1 MFASKYKPT
10 TQKTL
15 FHKDVVNHIRKWL
28 KNIDDLSEYDKPV
41 NRVLLL
47 SGPIGCGKTTTIEIL
62 LKGYNTI
69 CVNTS
74 DLRTSEGIQ
83 EILECIPSF
92 KDVTLSNLG
101 TRGKKNKPNI
111 IVMDNIES
119 CEKNIVQFIDT
130 IHNRKSINIPIV
142 MMTSNLR
149 ARALFI
155 DNPTVLALE
164 MKNPALLELT
174 KMASD
179 INVAERLGLEKEDI
193 KLLVQLSQFDIRQL
207 IFILEQKKY
216 STEHI
221 SQFIENIQTKHV
233 DIDLID
239 KLSYIF
245 DTSKPYDMMYIDSL
259 SLSEPMTISGGIFQ
273 NYSCNMHD
281 IEYASDVAEAIS
293 QSNIM
298 QSYMFND
305 QDWSLYDVYS
315 VLSCV
320 VPCYNIK
327 SQTKQL
333 ESRDQK
339 ALIAFKDISY
349 NFINSYEEVK
359 RVMRTTY
366 AHKPFTSSNFGID
379 DFFLMANIL
388 LTNIGKLNM
397 YFDSNKKGKNTSKRE
412 KFDLCNN
419 ITDPDV
425 LVAWN
430 SLVNQLYYHN
440 FYEID
445 VSKLDVKTY
454 INDEIVMRDISKIDL
469 RIFRRFLN
477 IFTMDDSNK
486 ALKSNVETAIKYKLL
501 KLIIEEIWKHREQKE
516 IDNRTKAETLVEDL
530 DKIWNCF

>member
-41 NRVLLL
+41 NRVLLV

-69 CVNTS
+69 YVNTS
-74 DLRTSEGIQ
+74 DLRTSEAIEEVSQG
-83 EILECIPSF
+83 IPSH
-92 KDVTLSNLG
+92 KDVTLANLC
-101 TRGKKNKPNI
+101 TRGKKTKTNI
-111 IVMDNIES
+111 IVMDNIEL
-119 CEKNIVQFIDT
+119 CEKTIVQFIDT
-130 IHNRKSINIPIV
+130 IHNKKSINIPIV
-142 MMTSNLR
+142 MMTSNSR
-149 ARALFI
+149 ARALFT
-155 DNPTVLALE
+155 DNPSVFVLE

-174 KMASD
+174 KLTSD
-179 INVAERLGLEKEDI
+179 INIAERLGLEKEDI
-193 KLLVQLSQFDIRQL
+193 KLLVHLSKFDIRQL
-207 IFILEQKKY
+207 VFILEQRKY
-216 STEHI
+216 SSAETI
-221 SQFIENIQTKHV
+221 SKFIENVQIKHV

-239 KLSYIF
+239 KLTYMF
-245 DTSKPYDMMYIDSL
+245 DKSKPYDMVYIDSL
-259 SLSEPMTISGGIFQ
+259 ASSEPMTISGGIFQ
-273 NYSCNMHD
+273 NYSNRMHN
-281 IEYASDVAEAIS
+281 IEGASDVAEAIS

-298 QSYMFND
+298 QSSMFND

-327 SQTKQL
+327 SQTTQI
-333 ESRDQK
+333 EPGDQK
-339 ALIAFKDISY
+339 ALIGFKDISY

-359 RVMRTTY
+359 RVMRRTY
-366 AHKPFTSSNFGID
+366 EHKPFTRSNFGID
-379 DFFLMANIL
+379 DFFLMANIF

-412 KFDLCNN
+412 KFELCNN

-430 SLVNQLYYHN
+430 NLVNQLYYHN
-440 FYEID
+440 LFEID

-454 INDEIVMRDISKIDL
+454 INDEIVMRDITKVDL

-486 ALKSNVETAIKYKLL
+486 VLKSNVETAIKYKLL
-501 KLIIEEIWKHREQKE
+501 KLTIEEICKYREQRE
-516 IDNRTKAETLVEDL
+516 IDNKTKADTLVEDL
-530 DKIWNCF
+530 DKIWNF